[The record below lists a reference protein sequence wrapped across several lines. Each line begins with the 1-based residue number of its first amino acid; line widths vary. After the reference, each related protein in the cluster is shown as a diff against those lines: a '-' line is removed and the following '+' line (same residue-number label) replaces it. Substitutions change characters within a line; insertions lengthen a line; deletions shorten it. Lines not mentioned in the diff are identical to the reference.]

1 MNYNASTVKTLEPLE
16 HMRQYPG
23 MYIGSK
29 DENGLHH
36 LIKEIVSNSI
46 DEYLNGAGN
55 EILVQLNTDNSIYIK
70 DNGRGIPHGI
80 HSSGCSV
87 LQACF
92 GIANTGGK
100 FDNAT
105 GETGYNTSGGEHG
118 TGAKA
123 VNALSTKLI
132 VTSSNNGLIE
142 TVEFSKGHFI
152 KYSKDACE
160 KTQTGVT
167 VLFYP
172 DEEILETIKFNP
184 QRIKNMLQEFSFLCT
199 GLKFIFKDLNTNE
212 ENIYYSDNGL
222 YDFMNHLAKDSLIT
236 SPFYFFKSSGKIQ
249 LEAIVGYT
257 SKYNNIVKLYTNNIP
272 QEKGTHLTGFK
283 TAWTLGLNQF
293 AKNQKLLKNDN
304 DKITGTDLEEGQ
316 ILILNFKMIDPVFKG
331 QNKEELSSSEGRT
344 YTQKFTSEAIK
355 ENEFIYGQSFKLIFE
370 KAVSA
375 RKARDAAKKAK
386 DKAREQTKEK
396 KNKLLNLPT
405 KLVDA
410 NSRNRLQCEL
420 FICEGDSAAGGLI
433 EARDPEIVGVFPIRG
448 KMINAFKNNEEKVMA
463 NAEINNLIKALGLDL
478 NPKTGK
484 LIYDINK
491 LRYGKIF
498 TACDAD
504 PDGQAIK
511 NLILLNIWSLCPEL
525 ILNGHMW
532 ITIPPLYRITKG
544 KDTYIYLRDDKELAA
559 YKEAH
564 KNEKYLINRNKGLG
578 EQNCEE
584 LEPAIL
590 NPKTRNVAQIIVNSR
605 EEAEYMF
612 NLLLGSSVPPRR
624 KWLLEH
630 SEETSDNI
638 W

>member
-36 LIKEIVSNSI
+36 LVKEIVSNSI

-132 VTSSNNGLIE
+132 VTSSSNGLIE

-152 KYSKDACE
+152 RYSKDACE

-236 SPFYFFKSSGKIQ
+236 PPFYFSKTLGKIQ
-249 LEAIVGYT
+249 LEAIIGYT

-355 ENEFIYGQSFKLIFE
+355 ENESIYGKSFKLIFE
-370 KAVSA
+370 KAISA
-375 RKARDAAKKAK
+375 RKARDAAKKARDAARK
-386 DKAREQTKEK
+386 PKVKGLKAKMELSDKFIDCKSKNPKER
-396 KNKLLNLPT
+396 NLL
-405 KLVDA
+405 LV
-410 NSRNRLQCEL
+410 
-420 FICEGDSAAGGLI
+420 EGNSAAGSVLESRNVNTDCI
-433 EARDPEIVGVFPIRG
+433 YMLRG
-448 KMINAFKNNEEKVMA
+448 KILSVLKCDKNKIFANQELSDIIKVIGAGFGSTFDKNKMNFDKIVITSDQDSDGHA
-463 NAEINNLIKALGLDL
+463 IALLLITFFFTYMRPLVEA
-478 NPKTGK
+478 GK
-484 LIYDINK
+484 LY
-491 LRYGKIF
+491 RAV
-498 TACDAD
+498 T
-504 PDGQAIK
+504 
-511 NLILLNIWSLCPEL
+511 
-525 ILNGHMW
+525 
-532 ITIPPLYRITKG
+532 PLYIITTKN
-544 KDTYIYLRDDKELAA
+544 KKYYCYSEKEL
-559 YKEAH
+559 EEWRQSH
-564 KNEKYLINRNKGLG
+564 NESHELVHCKG
-578 EQNCEE
+578 
-584 LEPAIL
+584 
-590 NPKTRNVAQIIVNSR
+590 
-605 EEAEYMF
+605 
-612 NLLLGSSVPPRR
+612 
-624 KWLLEH
+624 
-630 SEETSDNI
+630 
-638 W
+638 

>member
-1 MNYNASTVKTLEPLE
+1 MFNIMNYNASTVKTLEPLE

-142 TVEFSKGHFI
+142 TVEFRKGHFI

-184 QRIKNMLQEFSFLCT
+184 QRIKSMLQEFSFLCT

-212 ENIYYSDNGL
+212 ESIYYSDNGL
-222 YDFMNHLAKDSLIT
+222 YDFMNYLAKDSLIT
-236 SPFYFFKSSGKIQ
+236 PPFYFFKSLGKIQ

-257 SKYNNIVKLYTNNIP
+257 SKYNNIQT
-272 QEKGTHLTGFK
+272 TF
-283 TAWTLGLNQF
+283 
-293 AKNQKLLKNDN
+293 
-304 DKITGTDLEEGQ
+304 
-316 ILILNFKMIDPVFKG
+316 
-331 QNKEELSSSEGRT
+331 
-344 YTQKFTSEAIK
+344 
-355 ENEFIYGQSFKLIFE
+355 
-370 KAVSA
+370 
-375 RKARDAAKKAK
+375 RKKK
-386 DKAREQTKEK
+386 
-396 KNKLLNLPT
+396 
-405 KLVDA
+405 
-410 NSRNRLQCEL
+410 
-420 FICEGDSAAGGLI
+420 
-433 EARDPEIVGVFPIRG
+433 
-448 KMINAFKNNEEKVMA
+448 
-463 NAEINNLIKALGLDL
+463 
-478 NPKTGK
+478 
-484 LIYDINK
+484 
-491 LRYGKIF
+491 
-498 TACDAD
+498 
-504 PDGQAIK
+504 
-511 NLILLNIWSLCPEL
+511 EL
-525 ILNGHMW
+525 I
-532 ITIPPLYRITKG
+532 
-544 KDTYIYLRDDKELAA
+544 
-559 YKEAH
+559 
-564 KNEKYLINRNKGLG
+564 
-578 EQNCEE
+578 
-584 LEPAIL
+584 
-590 NPKTRNVAQIIVNSR
+590 
-605 EEAEYMF
+605 
-612 NLLLGSSVPPRR
+612 
-624 KWLLEH
+624 
-630 SEETSDNI
+630 
-638 W
+638 

>member
-212 ENIYYSDNGL
+212 ESIYYSDNGL

-630 SEETSDNI
+630 SEEASDNI